1 MQYRCKTKRANRAA
15 RRLEILGED
24 SIGYLWPVEEEEE
37 QDSDSED
44 EGDDPYEH
52 PRNKQLTQLGRSLT
66 NLDEDD
72 DARSCSTLSAA
83 SSVSSSPATDATED
97 GLLELSVLDLNAV
110 DPRFHTEAQASIA
123 RAYEEDHS
131 VDNARLE
138 YRTLIMAYN
147 APLDTSRAE
156 VSKFL
161 MSQLDISGG
170 AAAVLQSA
178 TKIWERWGELATSLS
193 SDNAN
198 IALDVQRY
206 CVEHEAY
213 RPFFGVVLRGLYE
226 SDVLAEEDLVE
237 WRSLS
242 EARGDGAKEDIKG
255 VWAEVFLK
263 GKTYVDVLEQ
273 MDSES
278 EDEDDDEDEDDGDDD
293 DDEDD
298 ESD

>member
-1 MQYRCKTKRANRAA
+1 
-15 RRLEILGED
+15 
-24 SIGYLWPVEEEEE
+24 
-37 QDSDSED
+37 
-44 EGDDPYEH
+44 
-52 PRNKQLTQLGRSLT
+52 
-66 NLDEDD
+66 
-72 DARSCSTLSAA
+72 
-83 SSVSSSPATDATED
+83 VSSSPATNATED
-97 GLLELSVLDLNAV
+97 DLLELSVLDLNAV

-161 MSQLDISGG
+161 MSQISLSGG
-170 AAAVLQSA
+170 AATILQSA
-178 TKIWERWGELATSLS
+178 TKIWTRWGELATSLS

-206 CVEHEAY
+206 CVEHEEY
-213 RPFFGVVLRGLYE
+213 RPFFGVILRGLYE

-242 EARGDGAKEDIKG
+242 EARGDGAKEDVKG
-255 VWAEVFLK
+255 VWGEVFLK
-263 GKTYVDVLEQ
+263 GKAYVDVLEQ

-278 EDEDDDEDEDDGDDD
+278 EDEDDDDEDGDDD
-293 DDEDD
+293 EDEDE